1 MFATKWAIPFQ
12 IPSSYKQGYKLHLT
26 GVTPNIQFVR
36 PFIKV
41 KKLHLQLG
49 NQATKFLGPVEQP

>member
-1 MFATKWAIPFQ
+1 MFVTKWAYHPLPVINKAITP
-12 IPSSYKQGYKLHLT
+12 LT
-26 GVTPNIQFVR
+26 GVKAPNIQFVR

-49 NQATKFLGPVEQP
+49 NQANKFLIRKS